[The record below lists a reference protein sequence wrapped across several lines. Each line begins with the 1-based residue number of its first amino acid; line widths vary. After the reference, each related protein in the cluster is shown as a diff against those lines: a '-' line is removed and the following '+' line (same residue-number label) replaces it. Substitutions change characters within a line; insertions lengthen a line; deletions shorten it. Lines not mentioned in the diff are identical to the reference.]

1 MGPCSSCVF
10 FHKNAERAE
19 MKEGFCHRHPPTVF
33 LKGDE
38 YRSIFTPVREEFG
51 CGEFRPAG
59 EGAPRRRRRAVQ

>member
-1 MGPCSSCVF
+1 MGPCSSCMF
-10 FHKNAERAE
+10 FMNNAERAE
-19 MKEGFCHRHPPTVF
+19 AKEGFCHRHPPTVF

-38 YRSIFTPVREEFG
+38 YRSIFTPVRKEFG